1 MQIVFRTLLF
11 HFTCIIIFT
20 ILYTVFSADYDEKNE
35 GDGTITKNTFIDC
48 LLLST
53 TIQAG
58 VGVSNMYPSN
68 SIGKIILII
77 QQLIMMSANL
87 LALYFI
93 VV

>member
-1 MQIVFRTLLF
+1 MKIVFRTLLF
-11 HFTCIIIFT
+11 HVVCIFIFT
-20 ILYTVFSADYDEKNE
+20 ILYSVFSDDYNEKNE

-58 VGVSNMYPSN
+58 VGVSNMYPTN

-77 QQLIMMSANL
+77 QQLIMMSGNL
-87 LALYFI
+87 IALYFI
-93 VV
+93 VL